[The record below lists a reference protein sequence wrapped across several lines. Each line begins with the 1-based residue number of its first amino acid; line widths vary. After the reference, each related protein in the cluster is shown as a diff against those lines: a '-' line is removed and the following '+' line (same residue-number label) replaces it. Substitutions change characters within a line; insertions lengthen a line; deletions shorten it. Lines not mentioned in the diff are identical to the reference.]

1 MLLTLLK
8 IVAGAAVIGI
18 ISMVLIAVVSG
29 LVASIKAA
37 RKGNTRDDSTR
48 NHDP

>member
-8 IVAGAAVIGI
+8 IVAGVAVIGI

-29 LVASIKAA
+29 LVASVKAA
-37 RKGNTRDDSTR
+37 RKGNTRDDPARDSD
-48 NHDP
+48 H